1 MDRFPV
7 VLPRLGV
14 AWLACVVVALTAPLS
29 VNAQVEVIRSAPA
42 VSDRTTRYR
51 LTVDAVGPSDREPM
65 ANDVRIPSEQRRRGN
80 RASAYIKLISIAA
93 DHPTDYRSGLRDQ
106 REAWLESP
114 LGDAECRAAS
124 RWLASYESLRVGL
137 RQVIE
142 NDHCDF
148 GANFYGMPASKL
160 LQVPLPELQ
169 GLRELGKFARL
180 ESRVAL
186 REGRFADA
194 LAALRAARQM
204 ADDTAGIP
212 LTLPPL
218 LSLAQHLTVAQTLQD
233 WIATPKSENLYW
245 VLAALPRPA
254 IDLHTAADMERLSFE
269 LQLREPAEDAAP
281 MPGASKRPVAAEDE
295 AARWLRLIRPFWEL
309 ERGPSELDAPDGEK
323 VGPSDADEAKRLR
336 QAIMDARALA
346 TMYPAAKRQLIAA
359 GWTAERVEQLPVA
372 KVVALCTTQVNREVQ
387 QRLLKWPALESPD
400 SWPNL
405 FADSKRLLDSTNA
418 AMGGNFEGTLGISR
432 QLFDIILATRYVEAN
447 YARQIAALRIVEAL
461 RWHAAE
467 HGGQLPGSLAEIRVA
482 PIPLDPLTGKP
493 FDYAVRDGVG
503 VLELGPHSA
512 PEISQ
517 QVSTWEIVIRR
528 P

>member
-1 MDRFPV
+1 MATSLVVFPRFWAA
-7 VLPRLGV
+7 R
-14 AWLACVVVALTAPLS
+14 LACVTVALTAPLS
-29 VNAQVEVIRSAPA
+29 ANAQVEVIRSAPD
-42 VSDRTTRYR
+42 VSGQPTRYR

-80 RASAYIKLISIAA
+80 RASAYIKLISLAA
-93 DHPTDYRSGLRDQ
+93 EHPTDYRKGLRDH
-106 REAWLESP
+106 RDAWLESP

-124 RWLASYESLRVGL
+124 RWLASHESLRAGL
-137 RQVIE
+137 RMVIE

-148 GANFYGMPASKL
+148 GANVFGLPASKL
-160 LQVPLPELQ
+160 LQMPLPELH

-194 LAALRAARQM
+194 LAALRTARQM

-233 WIATPKSENLYW
+233 WIATPKSANLYW

-254 IDLHTAADMERLSFE
+254 IDLHTAADIERLSFE
-269 LQLREPAEDAAP
+269 LQLRDPADNVAP
-281 MPGASKRPVAAEDE
+281 VPGTSKPPVATEDE

-309 ERGPSELDAPDGEK
+309 ESGPSESQTPGGEK
-323 VGPSDADEAKRLR
+323 GGASDTDGVKRER
-336 QAIMDARALA
+336 QSMMDARAMASL
-346 TMYPAAKRQLIAA
+346 YPAAKRRLIAA
-359 GWTAERVEQLPVA
+359 GWTAEQVEPLPIGQVI
-372 KVVALCTTQVNREVQ
+372 ALSTTQVNREVQ

-405 FADSKRLLDSTNA
+405 FADSRRLLDSANVA
-418 AMGGNFEGTLGISR
+418 LGGNFEGTLGVSR

-467 HGGQLPGSLAEIRVA
+467 HGGQLPASLAEIRVA
-482 PIPLDPLTGKP
+482 PIPPDPLTGKP
-493 FDYAVRDGVG
+493 FEYTVRDGVG
-503 VLELGPHSA
+503 ALELGPHSA
-512 PEISQ
+512 PGIAQ